1 NEEDHLQNPAERIEI
16 PNPAPPRVEV
26 ADPGAVRKLLKHL
39 DGRDFRSRRDAAII
53 RLLVSTGMRRAEL
66 VGIDVGDLDLAAR
79 DVLIKRGKGGR
90 PRVVPFG
97 SRTAL
102 ALRRYLRAREQ
113 RHPDTDALFIRS
125 SGTPRRIDLGTIN
138 AILAPRCDEA
148 GVPRIR
154 PHQLRHAWA
163 AAAKRRGLPDD
174 FLERLAGWSPGSPM
188 SRRYGAAVAEEDA
201 RDALRRLEIDDL
213 F

>member
-1 NEEDHLQNPAERIEI
+1 
-16 PNPAPPRVEV
+16 
-26 ADPGAVRKLLKHL
+26 
-39 DGRDFRSRRDAAII
+39 SRRDAAIL
-53 RLLVSTGMRRAEL
+53 RLLASTGMRRAEL
-66 VGIDVGDLDLAAR
+66 VGIDVDDLDLAAR

-102 ALRRYLRAREQ
+102 ALRRYLRARDQ
-113 RHPDTDALFIRS
+113 RHPDTDGALFLRS
-125 SGTPRRIDLGTIN
+125 SGAPRRIDPGTVN
-138 AILAPRCDEA
+138 AILARRCDEA

-163 AAAKRRGLPDD
+163 AAAKRKGLPDD

-188 SRRYGAAVAEEDA
+188 
-201 RDALRRLEIDDL
+201 
-213 F
+213 